1 MQKINKNHES
11 SAAKALSQWK
21 KKYPTQTYN
30 DLGETEKGRTLRRD
44 VREALIAEQHCLCAY
59 CTMRITLE
67 SSHNEHVIPKGGGCA
82 QPNKQL
88 DYANLVAACEKGGCR
103 CAQTKGS
110 QCIALTP
117 CMKACET
124 ELEFRWNGEVRGK
137 TPRAKEAIGIL
148 GLNERYLVQRR
159 KVGIDAMLFESGV
172 NDQFDLTDDE
182 LLQILREE
190 IMQQDNACLTAFS
203 PVLINILD
211 GF

>member
-30 DLGETEKGRTLRRD
+30 DLGETEKGRALRRD
-44 VREALIAEQHCLCAY
+44 IREALIAEQYCLCAY

-103 CAQTKGS
+103 CAQKKSS

-137 TPRAKEAIGIL
+137 TSEAKEAIVIL
-148 GLNERYLVQRR
+148 GLNEHYLVRLRR
-159 KVGIDAMLFESGV
+159 RYCIDAMLSHGV
-172 NDQFDLTDDE
+172 NKFDLEDDD
-182 LLQILREE
+182 LLQLLREE
-190 IMQQDNACLTAFS
+190 LVQQDNACLTAFS